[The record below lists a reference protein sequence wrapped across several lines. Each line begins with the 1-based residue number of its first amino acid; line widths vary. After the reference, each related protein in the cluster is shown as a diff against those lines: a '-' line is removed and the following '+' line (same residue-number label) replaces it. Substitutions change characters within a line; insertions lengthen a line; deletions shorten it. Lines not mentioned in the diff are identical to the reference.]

1 MPWPWPSQTPRL
13 SFASVIQGGTK
24 GAMVTRLKLWT
35 MAQELGLKTATGEN
49 PMLLKGAELKRQAVS
64 MTCLERV
71 NDLS

>member
-1 MPWPWPSQTPRL
+1 
-13 SFASVIQGGTK
+13 
-24 GAMVTRLKLWT
+24 MVTRLKLWT